1 MSFERALPAW
11 LLQGAIGLDVG
22 IGGRGFP
29 AIGSSVHPQAFPHH
43 AVAALLILKK
53 WAAFMETDR
62 SLEARAGIEP
72 ACTDLQSLFVTF
84 RQIPMVPETSEK
96 QAFPS
101 LNERTNIPETPV

>member
-29 AIGSSVHPQAFPHH
+29 AIGSSVRPQAFPHH

-62 SLEARAGIEP
+62 SLEAEP
-72 ACTDLQSLFVTF
+72 ESNSAQFYLYF
-84 RQIPMVPETSEK
+84 QI
-96 QAFPS
+96 F
-101 LNERTNIPETPV
+101 I